1 MWEWFTKNGVLKEN
15 YIQVIECG
23 TTKKNPK
30 QNMLELE
37 KHLKL
42 RDEMV
47 FLLQKMRQKLPNKY
61 KQVLCNPFSKV

>member
-15 YIQVIECG
+15 YIQAIECG
-23 TTKKNPK
+23 TTKKNSK

-37 KHLKL
+37 KHPKL

-47 FLLQKMRQKLPNKY
+47 FLLQKMRQKLPNNY
-61 KQVLCNPFSKV
+61 QQVLCNPSSKV